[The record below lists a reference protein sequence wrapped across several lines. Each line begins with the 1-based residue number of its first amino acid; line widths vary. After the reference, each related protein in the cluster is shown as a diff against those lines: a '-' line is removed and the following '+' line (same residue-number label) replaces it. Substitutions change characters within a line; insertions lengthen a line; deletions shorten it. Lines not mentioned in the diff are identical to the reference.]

1 MKKFLLATAAVL
13 ASTSAYAAD
22 YAVVHPFY
30 TPAQGKFVSETSFD
44 YTHEFRGDKNG
55 VMAKATRSDKT
66 ITETVTYGVTNEI
79 QVGLSVARDWEKTK
93 NHFADGTGLL
103 VDTGKEYVNSWQ
115 LDAGYN
121 VINDGKTFL
130 NVGMSYSQSVGK
142 DKPFD
147 PINDIK
153 NDEHG
158 KFIGLSVKGG
168 YNFDDFTVFGNIGY
182 TRQIDGE
189 KEFNNGFWID
199 EREKSRD
206 YSLEAGVFK
215 AFNDQ
220 ISAWTSLSA
229 DIEDGEKREYSLN
242 AGADYSFSKDMA
254 VGLKASY
261 VFEND
266 VRGHDYDGFMGVR
279 FTRKDQEMHRIY
291 KLGID
296 FTIAF

>member
-30 TPAQGKFVSETSFD
+30 TPAQGKFVSETSLE

-55 VMAKATRSDKT
+55 AMPKETRSDKT
-66 ITETVTYGVTNEI
+66 ISETVEYGVTDDV
-79 QVGLSVARDWEKTK
+79 QVGLSVARNWEKTK

-103 VDTGKEYVNSWQ
+103 VDTEKEYVNSWQ

-130 NVGMSYSQSVGK
+130 NVGVSYSQSVGK

-147 PINDIK
+147 PAFEIK
-153 NDEHG
+153 NDVHG
-158 KFIGLSVKGG
+158 KFIGLNVKGG
-168 YNFDDFTVFGNIGY
+168 YNFDGFTVFGNVGY
-182 TRQIDGE
+182 IRQIDGE
-189 KEFNNGFWID
+189 KEFNNGGWI
-199 EREKSRD
+199 RESEKTKD

-229 DIEDGEKREYSLN
+229 DIEDGAEREYSLN
-242 AGADYSFSKDMA
+242 AGTNYSFSKDMA
-254 VGLKASY
+254 VGVKAAY

-266 VRGHDYDGFMGVR
+266 VRGHDYDVFTGVR
-279 FTRKDQEMHRIY
+279 STRKDQEMHRIY
-291 KLGID
+291 KLGVD